1 MLCARD
7 RVLAQGVFAPPA
19 SFLLLMYVGMVVAP
33 ITLYLYAAHPS
44 WTWMYMLNPAKVPSF
59 SLIPLVALH
68 CTALIVG
75 WYLGGKL
82 VLAQREK
89 IARNIALAGLVISL
103 VGVVVFWGRLGR
115 VGSFEEFSQ
124 GRALALMDVKLGY
137 VLVPLAIA
145 STASAIFVIVELLRD
160 SRRLRSR

>member
-1 MLCARD
+1 M
-7 RVLAQGVFAPPA
+7 LAQGVFAPPA

-44 WTWMYMLNPAKVPSF
+44 WTWMYMLNPTKVPSF

-89 IARNIALAGLVISL
+89 IARSIALAGVVISL
-103 VGVVVFWGRLGR
+103 AGVVLFWGRLGR